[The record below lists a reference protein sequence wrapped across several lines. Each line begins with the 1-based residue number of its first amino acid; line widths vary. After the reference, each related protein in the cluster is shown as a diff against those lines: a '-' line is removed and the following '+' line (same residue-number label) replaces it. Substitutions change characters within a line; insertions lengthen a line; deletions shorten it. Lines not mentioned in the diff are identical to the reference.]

1 MNMTNLANILLL
13 LSLLLPVAAGLGIYF
28 LRLKGKT
35 LDRATMAALSV
46 TALLSLCL
54 AFFGNPGEMMIR
66 WTDTLSLQL
75 RLDQVSRV
83 YLALISVIW
92 PGVGL
97 YAAEYLGGDA
107 HKPRFYLFYTLTQGV
122 LNALAVSGN
131 LVTFYMFYEA
141 MTLLTVPLVLHDMDR
156 PAVAAAIKYLIY
168 SVLGAS
174 AALIGIFFVSS
185 LGAGGDFAAGP
196 LTAEMLA
203 GKEGLAM
210 GIFLVM
216 LIGFSVKAGM
226 FPLHGW
232 LPTAHP
238 VAPAPASALLS
249 GMLTKTGLF
258 GLIAIGL
265 NLMGQSR
272 VFGQVMLALG
282 LITMLLGAVLAV
294 FSINLKRI
302 LACSSLSQIGYITVG
317 FACVVLLGENGA
329 MAAAGTVGHMI
340 NHSLLKLALF
350 LGAGAVY
357 MGAHSLD
364 LTRLMGYGR
373 KKPLLHGVFLLGG
386 MGLSGVPF
394 LNGYASKTMIHE
406 ALVELTHEY
415 PGMLSY
421 HAAEW
426 VFLFAAGLTAAYML
440 KIYLCLFW
448 QKNPD
453 AEIQKQYDGMRHEG
467 LEGRSALALMLSV
480 LPLLAIGLFPN
491 QVLLGLTNIS
501 APFLHQQAQGSIHF
515 LSWANLSGG
524 LISLAIGTAVY
535 FLFVRTVLYRREKG
549 YINLWPRRLDLE
561 EIVYRPVF
569 CRFLPYVGCKIAGFL
584 DALPESRA
592 ITRYLAGLIT
602 GFFRLMDETMDHV
615 MLFIRELFLINRQEL
630 HREGKHSIFT
640 HLASA
645 IVEGLH
651 KALYSLS
658 PRRRLH
664 AKAPTDMRYGAY
676 VTNAISFG
684 LLLCALGI
692 VAAIVYVFIRVGG

>member
-107 HKPRFYLFYTLTQGV
+107 HKARFYLFYTLTQGV

-210 GIFLVM
+210 AIFLVM

-238 VAPAPASALLS
+238 VAPAPASAVLS
-249 GMLTKTGLF
+249 GVITKMGVLGMIRVIYFVAGAERLRGTWVQTLLLGLSLITVLMGSLMAFKEKKIKKRLAYSSVSQVSYVLF
-258 GLIAIGL
+258 GLFTMTEAGFVGAVLHIIFHSLMKNTLFMGAGSMIHQTGKTEVGDYEGL
-265 NLMGQSR
+265 GKQMPVTFACFAVAS
-272 VFGQVMLALG
+272 LG
-282 LITMLLGAVLAV
+282 LIGIPPTGGFV
-294 FSINLKRI
+294 SKWNL
-302 LACSSLSQIGYITVG
+302 
-317 FACVVLLGENGA
+317 
-329 MAAAGTVGHMI
+329 AAGALDTGLAGSWI
-340 NHSLLKLALF
+340 GPAALLISA
-350 LGAGAVY
+350 
-357 MGAHSLD
+357 
-364 LTRLMGYGR
+364 
-373 KKPLLHGVFLLGG
+373 
-386 MGLSGVPF
+386 
-394 LNGYASKTMIHE
+394 I
-406 ALVELTHEY
+406 
-415 PGMLSY
+415 
-421 HAAEW
+421 
-426 VFLFAAGLTAAYML
+426 LTAAYL
-440 KIYLCLFW
+440 LTVVIRGCFGGK
-448 QKNPD
+448 
-453 AEIQKQYDGMRHEG
+453 EG
-467 LEGRSALALMLSV
+467 LPRCEVSWKMTAPMVVYSV
-480 LPLLAIGLFPN
+480 LIVGLGLF
-491 QVLLGLTNIS
+491 
-501 APFLHQQAQGSIHF
+501 
-515 LSWANLSGG
+515 SGG
-524 LISLAIGTAVY
+524 LIDFLRGLA
-535 FLFVRTVLYRREKG
+535 
-549 YINLWPRRLDLE
+549 
-561 EIVYRPVF
+561 
-569 CRFLPYVGCKIAGFL
+569 
-584 DALPESRA
+584 
-592 ITRYLAGLIT
+592 AGL
-602 GFFRLMDETMDHV
+602 M
-615 MLFIRELFLINRQEL
+615 
-630 HREGKHSIFT
+630 
-640 HLASA
+640 
-645 IVEGLH
+645 
-651 KALYSLS
+651 
-658 PRRRLH
+658 
-664 AKAPTDMRYGAY
+664 
-676 VTNAISFG
+676 
-684 LLLCALGI
+684 
-692 VAAIVYVFIRVGG
+692 